1 MKNVSSKVAEA
12 CVLSLSLLCLLPSC
26 GTQIQM
32 TEAVPAKVNLGR
44 DTTMYINGNSDG
56 DRGIAAAIRDKL
68 AADGYY
74 KLPGQGGSIRSAYMV
89 ISGTGV
95 EIDKPTGIP
104 LLSSTIDISNGNQN
118 VYHRNYANALT
129 NNEGSA
135 LRAVDTIS
143 RTVVHDISPH
153 EKNLYV
159 RVRGSKENPSV
170 ELGAKA
176 CAAGNW
182 EQGEVYAKEALQ
194 QKPDDPEA
202 LFLMGVIERKK
213 MNYAQSTAYFT
224 KADTIKPSGKYKKAI
239 SKNKVMEQNDKYT
252 MQQLAGE

>member
-1 MKNVSSKVAEA
+1 MKKLSLKTIGT
-12 CVLSLSLLCLLPSC
+12 CVLSLSLLCLMASC

-32 TEAVPAKVNLGR
+32 TEAIPAKVNFGR
-44 DTTMYINGNSDG
+44 DTTMYIGSINSLDS
-56 DRGIAAAIRDKL
+56 RIAGEIGRKL
-68 AADGYY
+68 TEDGYY
-74 KLPGQGGSIRSAYMV
+74 KLPMQRISDREAYMT
-89 ISGTGV
+89 ISGTKLVPKESNYFQLKTHVSIYAGGQNLYQRSFLRGKLLKNEKLDFDID
-95 EIDKPTGIP
+95 EI
-104 LLSSTIDISNGNQN
+104 STD
-118 VYHRNYANALT
+118 
-129 NNEGSA
+129 
-135 LRAVDTIS
+135 
-143 RTVVHDISPH
+143 VVHDISPH
-153 EKNLYV
+153 EKDLYV

-176 CAAGNW
+176 CKAGNW
-182 EQGEVYAKEALQ
+182 AQGEAYAKQALQ

-224 KADTIKPSGKYKKAI
+224 RALAVKPSGKYRKAI

>member
-1 MKNVSSKVAEA
+1 MKASI
-12 CVLSLSLLCLLPSC
+12 LSLSLLCFLSSC

-32 TEAVPAKVNLGR
+32 TEAVPAKVNFGR
-44 DTTMYINGNSDG
+44 DTTMYIRSINSLDS
-56 DRGIAAAIRDKL
+56 RIAEEIGRKL
-68 AADGYY
+68 TEDGYY
-74 KLPGQGGSIRSAYMV
+74 KLPMQRISDREAYMT
-89 ISGTGV
+89 ISDTKLVPKSGYPDHFQLKTDVRIFTG
-95 EIDKPTGIP
+95 G
-104 LLSSTIDISNGNQN
+104 QN
-118 VYHRNYANALT
+118 LYHRGFLRGNLLK
-129 NNEGSA
+129 NEKIDHV
-135 LRAVDTIS
+135 VDEIS
-143 RTVVHDISPH
+143 TDVVHDISPH
-153 EKNLYV
+153 EKDLYV

-176 CAAGNW
+176 CKAGNW
-182 EQGEVYAKEALQ
+182 KQGEAYARQALQ

-213 MNYAQSTAYFT
+213 MNYALSSVYFT